1 MQVQYF
7 RDTARVPTPLK
18 GAVLAIGNFDGL
30 HLGHQAVLAAARTQ
44 AKRLGTPLLLATF
57 EPHPRRLFKTEQ
69 EPFRLTPP
77 IARLMRAPSFGVDGI
92 LALRFTPAFAAC
104 TAESFVKEI
113 LQEQLAVRAVVVGE
127 GFRFGNRRLGSVDTL
142 RGLGMETE
150 VVPPC
155 RDATGTIVSSSRIRS
170 LLRDGKPQEAA
181 QLLGRPYA
189 MVGRV
194 HRGAGRGAELKMA
207 TANLSC
213 PRFLAPKYGVY
224 AVRGTRQAI
233 QGSQGTRQTT
243 QGSQG
248 SQGTKQGSQ
257 SSQGAQGT
265 RQATQGT
272 QGTRQG
278 SQAIQG
284 TGGTQGAQQDK
295 PSSQTLDGVANFGIR
310 PMYPSPDPLLESHF
324 FATLPPLY
332 GTRLSVSLI
341 AYLRPEAKFDSA
353 EQLAEQMQRDKQ
365 QAQDLLAKF

>member
-18 GAVLAIGNFDGL
+18 GAVLALGNFDGL
-30 HLGHQAVLAAARTQ
+30 HLGHQAVLAAAHTQ

-150 VVPPC
+150 VVPPR
-155 RDATGTIVSSSRIRS
+155 RDATGAIVSSSRIRS

-233 QGSQGTRQTT
+233 QGSQGAQGTRQTTQGSQGTRQTT

-257 SSQGAQGT
+257 AL
-265 RQATQGT
+265 
-272 QGTRQG
+272 
-278 SQAIQG
+278 QG

-324 FATLPPLY
+324 FATLPSLY

-365 QAQDLLAKF
+365 QAQDILAKF